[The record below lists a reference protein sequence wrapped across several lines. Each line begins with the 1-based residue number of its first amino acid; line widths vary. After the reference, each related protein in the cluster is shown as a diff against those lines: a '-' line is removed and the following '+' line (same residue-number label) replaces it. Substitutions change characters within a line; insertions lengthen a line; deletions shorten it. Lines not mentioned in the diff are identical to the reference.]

1 MGRKQNRYPP
11 FVMMERPT
19 LESAEWKQLSHS
31 EMISYLYIKKNFNGR
46 NNGKI
51 PMKYLETKD
60 IFAPATFAKAL
71 KGLVRKGWVEKTDY
85 GGLHRHYS
93 LFKLTGK
100 YDKIR
105 FARGYGNS

>member
-1 MGRKQNRYPP
+1 MGRKQNLYPP

-60 IFAPATFAKAL
+60 IFAPATFAVFLIFMMENFSNDVTFQILFL
-71 KGLVRKGWVEKTDY
+71 K
-85 GGLHRHYS
+85 
-93 LFKLTGK
+93 F
-100 YDKIR
+100 
-105 FARGYGNS
+105 GY